1 MKNVEMKVEG
11 RFLTIKVDLTK
22 DFGPSSSG
30 KTIVA
35 VNGHEEAK
43 AGMNIYRK
51 ISHRVR
57 RFRASS
63 I

>member
-11 RFLTIKVDLTK
+11 HFLTITVDLPK

-43 AGMNIYRK
+43 VGMNVYRK
-51 ISHRVR
+51 K
-57 RFRASS
+57 
-63 I
+63 